1 VNRKTRGVMHEME
14 ARLYALR
21 FAFQN
26 IAKKF
31 GQSREVKMYATQKC
45 FLNRAGLVLGILAL
59 PLWAQE
65 NLPQT
70 PYQAVRPKLGDYC
83 TVGNVPLDTLQDV
96 ALIVRGRRVPLH
108 RTMVDSFMRT
118 QEKYFAQQ
126 QPKGALFQEELSAPK
141 GAVLGGVTSGW
152 FLFGLYVLVA
162 LVFAGMSGYAAVS
175 KGLPPIPNFFI
186 GFFLS
191 ALGYLYVLTRPAV
204 AQKGEIPAGLVK
216 VPTTLAPVPCS
227 RCGYQNHPS
236 AKQCVGCGGKLEP
249 AMQSEV
255 ARAM

>member
-1 VNRKTRGVMHEME
+1 MNKKSFY
-14 ARLYALR
+14 LAL
-21 FAFQN
+21 AF
-26 IAKKF
+26 
-31 GQSREVKMYATQKC
+31 C
-45 FLNRAGLVLGILAL
+45 LLAL
-59 PLWAQE
+59 PLRTQE
-65 NLPQT
+65 NASQT
-70 PYQAVRPKLGDYC
+70 PYQSVRPKLGDYC

-118 QEKYFAQQ
+118 QEKYFSQQ
-126 QPKGALFQEELSAPK
+126 QPKGALFQEELSAAK
-141 GAVLGGVTSGW
+141 GAALAGVTSGW

-162 LVFAGMSGYAAVS
+162 LVFAGVSGYTAVS

-204 AQKGEIPAGLVK
+204 AKKGEIPGGLVK
-216 VPTTLAPVPCS
+216 VPLTHAPVPCAA
-227 RCGYQNHPS
+227 CGYNNHPS

-249 AMQSEV
+249 MLQSEV
-255 ARAM
+255 ARAR

>member
-1 VNRKTRGVMHEME
+1 MNKKS
-14 ARLYALR
+14 LSISFAL
-21 FAFQN
+21 
-26 IAKKF
+26 
-31 GQSREVKMYATQKC
+31 C
-45 FLNRAGLVLGILAL
+45 LLAL
-59 PLWAQE
+59 PLGAQE
-65 NLPQT
+65 NAPQT
-70 PYQAVRPKLGDYC
+70 PYQSVRPKLGDYC

-118 QEKYFAQQ
+118 QEKYFSQQ
-126 QPKGALFQEELSAPK
+126 QPKGALFQEELSAAK
-141 GAVLGGVTSGW
+141 GAALAGVTSGW

-162 LVFAGMSGYAAVS
+162 LVFAGVSGYTAVS

-204 AQKGEIPAGLVK
+204 AKKGEIPKGLVK
-216 VPTTLAPVPCS
+216 VPLTHTPVPCAA
-227 RCGYQNHPS
+227 CGYQNHPS

-249 AMQSEV
+249 TLQSEV
-255 ARAM
+255 ARVM

>member
-1 VNRKTRGVMHEME
+1 MNKKSFY
-14 ARLYALR
+14 LAL
-21 FAFQN
+21 AF
-26 IAKKF
+26 
-31 GQSREVKMYATQKC
+31 C
-45 FLNRAGLVLGILAL
+45 LLAL
-59 PLWAQE
+59 PLRTQE
-65 NLPQT
+65 NASQT
-70 PYQAVRPKLGDYC
+70 PYQSVRPKLGDYC

-118 QEKYFAQQ
+118 QEKYFSQQ
-126 QPKGALFQEELSAPK
+126 QPKGALFQEELSAAK
-141 GAVLGGVTSGW
+141 GAALAGVTSGW

-162 LVFAGMSGYAAVS
+162 LVFAGVSGYTAVS

-204 AQKGEIPAGLVK
+204 AKKGEIPGGLVK
-216 VPTTLAPVPCS
+216 VPLTHAPVPCAA
-227 RCGYQNHPS
+227 CGYQNHPS

-249 AMQSEV
+249 MMQSEV
-255 ARAM
+255 ARAR

>member
-1 VNRKTRGVMHEME
+1 MCATKKLFRWRVGV
-14 ARLYALR
+14 AL
-21 FAFQN
+21 
-26 IAKKF
+26 
-31 GQSREVKMYATQKC
+31 C
-45 FLNRAGLVLGILAL
+45 FLAL

-70 PYQAVRPKLGDYC
+70 PYRAVRPKPGDYC
-83 TVGNVPLDTLQDV
+83 TVGNVPLDTSKDI
-96 ALIVRGRRVPLH
+96 ALIVRGRHVPLH
-108 RTMVDSFMRT
+108 RTMVDSFLRA
-118 QEKYFAQQ
+118 QEKYFSQQ

-141 GAVLGGVTSGW
+141 GAALGGVSSGW
-152 FLFGLYVLVA
+152 FLFGLYVLIA
-162 LVFAGMSGYAAVS
+162 LVFAGLSGYTAVS

-204 AQKGEIPAGLVK
+204 AKKGEVPAGLVK
-216 VPTTLAPVPCS
+216 VPATHTPVPCPG
-227 RCGYQNHPS
+227 CGYNNHPS

-249 AMQSEV
+249 LMESEV

>member
-1 VNRKTRGVMHEME
+1 MNKKSFY
-14 ARLYALR
+14 LAL
-21 FAFQN
+21 AF
-26 IAKKF
+26 
-31 GQSREVKMYATQKC
+31 C
-45 FLNRAGLVLGILAL
+45 LLAL
-59 PLWAQE
+59 PLRTQE
-65 NLPQT
+65 NAPQT
-70 PYQAVRPKLGDYC
+70 PYQSVRPKLGDYC

-118 QEKYFAQQ
+118 QEKYFSQQ
-126 QPKGALFQEELSAPK
+126 QPKGALFQEELSAAN
-141 GAVLGGVTSGW
+141 GAALAGVTSGW

-162 LVFAGMSGYAAVS
+162 LVFAGVSGYTAVS

-204 AQKGEIPAGLVK
+204 AKKGEIPGGLVK
-216 VPTTLAPVPCS
+216 VPLTHAPVPCAA
-227 RCGYQNHPS
+227 CGYQNHPS

-249 AMQSEV
+249 MLQSEV
-255 ARAM
+255 ARAK

>member
-1 VNRKTRGVMHEME
+1 MN
-14 ARLYALR
+14 
-21 FAFQN
+21 
-26 IAKKF
+26 KKSF
-31 GQSREVKMYATQKC
+31 Y
-45 FLNRAGLVLGILAL
+45 LVLVFCLFAL
-59 PLWAQE
+59 PLRTQE
-65 NLPQT
+65 NAPQT
-70 PYQAVRPKLGDYC
+70 PYQSVRPKLGDYC

-118 QEKYFAQQ
+118 QEKYFSQQ
-126 QPKGALFQEELSAPK
+126 QPKGALFQEELSAAK
-141 GAVLGGVTSGW
+141 GAALAGVTSGW

-162 LVFAGMSGYAAVS
+162 LVFAGVSGYTAVS

-204 AQKGEIPAGLVK
+204 AKKGEIPGGLVK
-216 VPTTLAPVPCS
+216 VPLTHAPVPCAA
-227 RCGYQNHPS
+227 CGYQNHPS

-249 AMQSEV
+249 MMQSEV
-255 ARAM
+255 ARAK

>member
-1 VNRKTRGVMHEME
+1 MN
-14 ARLYALR
+14 
-21 FAFQN
+21 
-26 IAKKF
+26 KKSF
-31 GQSREVKMYATQKC
+31 Y
-45 FLNRAGLVLGILAL
+45 LVLAFCLLAL
-59 PLWAQE
+59 PLRTQE
-65 NLPQT
+65 NAPQT
-70 PYQAVRPKLGDYC
+70 PYQSVRPKLGDYC

-118 QEKYFAQQ
+118 QEKYFSQQ
-126 QPKGALFQEELSAPK
+126 QPKGALFQEELSAAK
-141 GAVLGGVTSGW
+141 GAALAGVTSGW

-162 LVFAGMSGYAAVS
+162 LVFAGVSGYTAVS

-204 AQKGEIPAGLVK
+204 AKKGEIPGGLVK
-216 VPTTLAPVPCS
+216 VPLTHAPVPCAA
-227 RCGYQNHPS
+227 CGYQNHPS

-249 AMQSEV
+249 MMQSEV
-255 ARAM
+255 ARAR

>member
-1 VNRKTRGVMHEME
+1 MNKKSFY
-14 ARLYALR
+14 LAL
-21 FAFQN
+21 AF
-26 IAKKF
+26 
-31 GQSREVKMYATQKC
+31 C
-45 FLNRAGLVLGILAL
+45 LLAL
-59 PLWAQE
+59 PLRTQE
-65 NLPQT
+65 NASQT
-70 PYQAVRPKLGDYC
+70 PYQSVRPKLGDYC

-118 QEKYFAQQ
+118 QEKYFSQQ
-126 QPKGALFQEELSAPK
+126 QPKGALFQEELSAAK
-141 GAVLGGVTSGW
+141 GAALAGVTSGW

-162 LVFAGMSGYAAVS
+162 LVFAGVSGYTAVS

-204 AQKGEIPAGLVK
+204 AKKGEIPGGLVK
-216 VPTTLAPVPCS
+216 VPLTHAPVPCAA
-227 RCGYQNHPS
+227 CGYQNHPS

-249 AMQSEV
+249 LLQSEV
-255 ARAM
+255 ARAK